1 MSLCAARI
9 RRLPSSAA
17 TLCLAAALVGIG
29 FAGEDGEGS
38 EAELQK
44 QWYAFYERDAATS
57 YEITVDGDSDPLTFD
72 PTPIL
77 RWTNPLEDGQ
87 IHGAAY
93 VWTDAG
99 RPLVI
104 GQLFS
109 YLNGK
114 GGRVYCHAFH
124 SLATGPLE
132 ATRNGKPFWKP
143 AEKGIEWL
151 PVPGADAP
159 ADSRSRRLIQMREI
173 ARRVTAY
180 TEEQS
185 RGKRVLRLM
194 PQPLY
199 RYAEKPD
206 SRDDSAIF
214 AYVVGNDPE
223 VLLVVESI
231 DGRTGPQWHYAFA
244 RSTRSQSVAL
254 LDERE
259 VWRYEPGNRRPEA
272 QDNTYLSVHG
282 IATLPLTPP
291 SANE

>member
-1 MSLCAARI
+1 MSHCTNAI
-9 RRLPSSAA
+9 RCLPPS
-17 TLCLAAALVGIG
+17 AAALYVAMVLVGAS
-29 FAGEDGEGS
+29 FAGDD
-38 EAELQK
+38 AERGDSDLQK
-44 QWYAFYERDAATS
+44 QWYAFYERDAAAS
-57 YEITVDGDSDPLTFD
+57 YQVRVEGDSNPLKFD

-93 VWTDAG
+93 IWTDG
-99 RPLVI
+99 ERPLVI

-124 SLATGPLE
+124 SLATSPLE
-132 ATRNGKPFWKP
+132 ATRSGKPFWKP

-180 TEEQS
+180 TEEQA

-199 RYAEKPD
+199 RYAEKAGAKED
-206 SRDDSAIF
+206 GAIF
-214 AYVVGNDPE
+214 AFVVGNDPE
-223 VLLVVESI
+223 VLLVLEAI
-231 DGRTGPQWHYAFA
+231 DGRTGPQWHYGFA

-272 QDNTYLSVHG
+272 PENTYLSVHG
-282 IATLPLTPP
+282 IATLPLAPP
-291 SANE
+291 SADE